1 MAKRKIRENDF
12 YPPKCLC
19 LLDYPLYKLR
29 GLSGA
34 VFRECISSFLRRKM
48 IFPHI
53 QELTMSNLD
62 QMCAT
67 QCIHRRIDR
76 AGAIE
81 IEIKSTCAQRENVA
95 QAHAHMMHAC
105 GVE

>member
-1 MAKRKIRENDF
+1 MAKSKIRENDF

-19 LLDYPLYKLR
+19 LFDYPLYKLR

-34 VFRECISSFLRRKM
+34 VFRACISSFLRRKM

-62 QMCAT
+62 QMRAT
-67 QCIHRRIDR
+67 QCIHRRIER
-76 AGAIE
+76 AGAVRIE
-81 IEIKSTCAQRENVA
+81 VNGACAQRENGA
-95 QAHAHMMHAC
+95 QAPARMMRAC

>member
-1 MAKRKIRENDF
+1 MAKNQIRENDF

-19 LLDYPLYKLR
+19 LFDYPLYKLR

-34 VFRECISSFLRRKM
+34 VFRACISSFLTRNM
-48 IFPHI
+48 LFPHI

-62 QMCAT
+62 QMRAT
-67 QCIHRRIDR
+67 QCVHRRIGC
-76 AGAIE
+76 ASTVE
-81 IEIKSTCAQRENVA
+81 IEVESACAQRENCA
-95 QAHAHMMHAC
+95 QASAHMMCAC

>member
-1 MAKRKIRENDF
+1 
-12 YPPKCLC
+12 
-19 LLDYPLYKLR
+19 
-29 GLSGA
+29 
-34 VFRECISSFLRRKM
+34 M

-67 QCIHRRIDR
+67 QCIHRRTER
-76 AGAIE
+76 TGCTSAVE
-81 IEIKSTCAQRENVA
+81 IEVERAWAHRENVA
-95 QAHAHMMHAC
+95 QVHARMMHAI